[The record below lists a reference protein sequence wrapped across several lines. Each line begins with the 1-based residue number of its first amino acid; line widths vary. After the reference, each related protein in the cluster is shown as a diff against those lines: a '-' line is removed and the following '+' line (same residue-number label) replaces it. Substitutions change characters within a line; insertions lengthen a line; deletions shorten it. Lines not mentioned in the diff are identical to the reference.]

1 MKESTKTPVYI
12 DAKGNQQAL
21 DLSLDTYKQAS
32 DAGQSL
38 PQYLASRFPTDTEKY
53 GSVMEQVMEQAGVF
67 VYSDADNG
75 VNSTMLSDMLNP
87 REANA
92 ITRDGQP
99 LSRLLAP
106 AVILGAVENRLRAGV
121 EGMTATAEAFD
132 KMIALDDSINAD
144 RFERPVLNF
153 SDVEKS
159 RSAPVAQLAMPP
171 VMMTLTVSEKAY
183 RIPSWGIGLEISD
196 QAARAV
202 NLDLVSLTVAR
213 QATVERNARAED
225 YVLALLNGDADIGDV
240 PLSSISNKVVAAS
253 ALDSAATSGLT
264 QKAWVSWL
272 SRNPT
277 KRVIDTVITDLNGAM
292 AIESRA
298 GRPTSSDNINGVSQ
312 RFNTTFNVL
321 NNQWPA
327 QVDIYITNNP
337 AWPAGTILGFDSR
350 YGIHRVRSLT
360 AQYEAVENF
369 VLKRSTAL
377 RMDDGELVYRLFD
390 EAFEV
395 LTFA

>member
-1 MKESTKTPVYI
+1 MSKELVYV
-12 DAKGNQQAL
+12 DAQGKNQAL
-21 DLSLDTYKQAS
+21 DLSLDTYRAAAE
-32 DAGQSL
+32 AGQSL
-38 PQYLASRFPTDTEKY
+38 PQYLAANFPTDAAKY
-53 GSVMEQVMEQAGVF
+53 GTVMEQAMEQAGMF
-67 VYSDADNG
+67 VYGDSDAG
-75 VNSTMLSDMLNP
+75 INSTSLADVLNP
-87 REANA
+87 RQANA
-92 ITRDGQP
+92 ITRDGAP

-121 EGMTATAEAFD
+121 QGMTATAEAFD
-132 KMIALDDSINAD
+132 KMIAMDDSINAD
-144 RFERPVLNF
+144 RFERPVLDF

-171 VMMTLTVSEKAY
+171 VMMTLKVSDKSY

-213 QATVERNARAED
+213 QAAVERNARAED
-225 YVLALLNGDADIGDV
+225 YVLALLNGDADIGDG
-240 PLSSISNKVVAAS
+240 PLSGIFGKVVPAAS
-253 ALDSAATSGLT
+253 LDATATTGLT

-272 SRNPT
+272 SRNST
-277 KRVIDTVITDLNGAM
+277 KRVVDTVITDLAGAM
-292 AIESRA
+292 AIEGRV
-298 GRPTSSDNINGVSQ
+298 GRPTAADNINGVSQ

-327 QVDIYITNNP
+327 QVDLYITNNP
-337 AWPAGTILGFDSR
+337 AWPAGAILGLDSR
-350 YGIHRVRSLT
+350 YAIHRVRSLT
-360 AQYEAVENF
+360 AAYEAVEKF

-377 RMDDGELVYRLFD
+377 RIDDGELVYRLFD

-395 LTFA
+395 LTYA

>member
-1 MKESTKTPVYI
+1 MSKELVYV
-12 DAKGNQQAL
+12 DAQGKNQAL
-21 DLSLDTYKQAS
+21 DLSLDTYRAAAE
-32 DAGQSL
+32 AGQSL
-38 PQYLASRFPTDTEKY
+38 PQYLAANFPTDAAKY
-53 GSVMEQVMEQAGVF
+53 GTVMEQAMEQAGMF
-67 VYSDADNG
+67 VYGDSDAG
-75 VNSTMLSDMLNP
+75 INSTSLADVLNP
-87 REANA
+87 RQANA
-92 ITRDGQP
+92 ITRDGAP

-121 EGMTATAEAFD
+121 QGMTATAEAFD
-132 KMIALDDSINAD
+132 KMIAMDDSINAD
-144 RFERPVLNF
+144 RFERPVLDF

-171 VMMTLTVSEKAY
+171 VMMTLKVSDKSY

-213 QATVERNARAED
+213 QAAVERNARAED
-225 YVLALLNGDADIGDV
+225 YVLALLNGDADIGDG
-240 PLSSISNKVVAAS
+240 PLSGIAGKVATAVS
-253 ALDSAATSGLT
+253 LDAAATTGLT

-272 SRNPT
+272 SRNST
-277 KRVIDTVITDLNGAM
+277 KRVVDTVITDLAGAM
-292 AIESRA
+292 AIEGRA
-298 GRPTSSDNINGVSQ
+298 GRPTSSDNISGVSQ

-327 QVDIYITNNP
+327 QVDLYITNNP
-337 AWPAGTILGFDSR
+337 AWPAGTILGLDSR
-350 YGIHRVRSLT
+350 YAIHRVRSLT
-360 AQYEAVENF
+360 AAYEAVEKF

-377 RMDDGELVYRLFD
+377 RIDDGELVYRLFD

-395 LTFA
+395 LTYA